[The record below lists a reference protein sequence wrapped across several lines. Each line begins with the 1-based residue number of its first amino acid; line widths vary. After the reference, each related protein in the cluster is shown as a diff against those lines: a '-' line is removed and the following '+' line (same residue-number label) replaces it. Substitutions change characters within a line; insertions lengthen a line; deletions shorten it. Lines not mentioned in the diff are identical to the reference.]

1 VTLIDLNDPIPAK
14 RPIQHQWCV
23 CVSHK
28 DAREEESNRMIEID
42 ELFSFTFPFYF
53 CGSFFFFSRMRNVQ
67 QQQIM

>member
-1 VTLIDLNDPIPAK
+1 MTPSPPKGPYSING
-14 RPIQHQWCV
+14 V

-42 ELFSFTFPFYF
+42 ELFSFTFPFYC

>member
-1 VTLIDLNDPIPAK
+1 VTLIDLNDPRQKGPYSIND
-14 RPIQHQWCV
+14 V

-42 ELFSFTFPFYF
+42 ELFSFTFSFSF
-53 CGSFFFFSRMRNVQ
+53 CGSFFFFSCMRNVQ